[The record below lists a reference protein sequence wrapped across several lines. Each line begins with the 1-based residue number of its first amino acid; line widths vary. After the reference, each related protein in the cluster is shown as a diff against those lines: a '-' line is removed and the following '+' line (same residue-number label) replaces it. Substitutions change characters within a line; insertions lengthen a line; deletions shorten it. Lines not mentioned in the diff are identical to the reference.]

1 MCSHQSASARA
12 LFEPPYF
19 LEVLRRSLRKF
30 LLLGKLAWNTLC
42 CVYSRRALCVTTKF
56 ALAVIAALKV
66 AVTHRQVTQY
76 DVTFARGAQLHAS
89 SSSLSIVCMS
99 VVPNTSTLEYVT
111 WGGGPAWHTEHRHAM
126 NANT

>member
-42 CVYSRRALCVTTKF
+42 CVYSRRALCVKTKF

-89 SSSLSIVCMS
+89 SSCISILCMS
-99 VVPNTSTLEYVT
+99 VVPNTSTLE
-111 WGGGPAWHTEHRHAM
+111 
-126 NANT
+126 